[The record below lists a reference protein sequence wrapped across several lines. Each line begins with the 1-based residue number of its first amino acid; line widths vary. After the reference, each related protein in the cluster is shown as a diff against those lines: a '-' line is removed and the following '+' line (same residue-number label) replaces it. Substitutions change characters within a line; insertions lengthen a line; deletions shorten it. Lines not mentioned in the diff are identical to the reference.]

1 MKLIIQIC
9 CLNEA
14 QTLPAMLA
22 DLPRTMPGF
31 DKVEWLV
38 LDDGSV
44 DGTAEVARQL
54 GVDHVVRMTHNT
66 GLARAFDAAI
76 AVCLGRGADVIV
88 NTDADNQ
95 YVGQCVTDLVQPIL
109 AGTADMVVGT
119 RPIAGMEDF
128 SWIKKRLQW
137 LGSWFMRRLTGTEL
151 KDATSG
157 FRAFTREVAL
167 RMNVTSDFTYSLET
181 LVAASHQRFRLVD
194 VPIRT
199 NRATRPSR
207 LFGSSGEYILRQ
219 LVILLRVYT
228 MYRPLRVF
236 FGAGGMAMAFGLALA
251 VRYFFYMLAGEGK
264 GHIQSVVVAGVLV
277 TVGFLLCMMGLL
289 ADIIRSNRLFLER
302 LLYRVRSTE
311 ERDTGQDVSSCASAN
326 QRSE

>member
-9 CLNEA
+9 CLNEV

-31 DKVEWLV
+31 DAVEWLV

-54 GVDHVVRMTHNT
+54 GVDHVVRMTHNS
-66 GLARAFDAAI
+66 GLARAFDTAI
-76 AVCLGRGADVIV
+76 SECLRRGADVIV

-119 RPIAGMEDF
+119 RPIADMEDF
-128 SWIKKRLQW
+128 SWTKKRLQW

-157 FRAFTREVAL
+157 FRSFTREVAL

-181 LVAASHQRFRLVD
+181 LVAASHQKFRLVD

-236 FGAGGMAMAFGLALA
+236 FGAGGMAMVFGLALA

-264 GHIQSVVVAGVLV
+264 GHIQSVVVAGLLV

-302 LLYRVRSTE
+302 LLYRVRTVE
-311 ERDTGQDVSSCASAN
+311 EQDTSQSVSSSTPAK
-326 QRSE
+326 QQSE

>member
-1 MKLIIQIC
+1 
-9 CLNEA
+9 
-14 QTLPAMLA
+14 
-22 DLPRTMPGF
+22 
-31 DKVEWLV
+31 
-38 LDDGSV
+38 
-44 DGTAEVARQL
+44 
-54 GVDHVVRMTHNT
+54 
-66 GLARAFDAAI
+66 
-76 AVCLGRGADVIV
+76 
-88 NTDADNQ
+88 
-95 YVGQCVTDLVQPIL
+95 
-109 AGTADMVVGT
+109 
-119 RPIAGMEDF
+119 
-128 SWIKKRLQW
+128 
-137 LGSWFMRRLTGTEL
+137 MRRLTGTEL
-151 KDATSG
+151 RDATSG

-207 LFGSSGEYILRQ
+207 LFVSSGEYILRQ

-251 VRYFFYMLAGEGK
+251 IRYFFYMLAGEGK

-277 TVGFLLCMMGLL
+277 TVGFLLSMMGLL

-302 LLYRVRSTE
+302 LLYRVRSIEDHDLGRKVDSGT
-311 ERDTGQDVSSCASAN
+311 SPK
-326 QRSE
+326 QRPE

>member
-14 QTLPAMLA
+14 PTLPAMLA
-22 DLPRTMPGF
+22 DLPRTILGF

-54 GVDHVVRMTHNT
+54 GVDHVVRMTHNL

-76 AVCLGRGADVIV
+76 AECLRRGADVIV

-95 YVGQCVTDLVQPIL
+95 YDGRCVTDLVQPIL
-109 AGTADMVVGT
+109 AGSADMVVGT
-119 RPIAGMEDF
+119 RPIADMEDF
-128 SWIKKRLQW
+128 SWTKKQLQW

-157 FRAFTREVAL
+157 FRAFTREVAM

-181 LVAASHQRFRLVD
+181 IVAASHQRFRLVD

-207 LFGSSGEYILRQ
+207 LFASSGEYILRQ
-219 LVILLRVYT
+219 LVIMLRVYT

-251 VRYFFYMLAGEGK
+251 VRYFCYMLAGEGK
-264 GHIQSVVVAGVLV
+264 GHIQSVVVAGLLV

-302 LLYRVRSTE
+302 LLYRVRSAE
-311 ERDTGQDVSSCASAN
+311 DRDTGQNVRSSTLPS
-326 QRSE
+326 QRPE

>member
-1 MKLIIQIC
+1 
-9 CLNEA
+9 
-14 QTLPAMLA
+14 
-22 DLPRTMPGF
+22 
-31 DKVEWLV
+31 
-38 LDDGSV
+38 
-44 DGTAEVARQL
+44 
-54 GVDHVVRMTHNT
+54 
-66 GLARAFDAAI
+66 
-76 AVCLGRGADVIV
+76 
-88 NTDADNQ
+88 
-95 YVGQCVTDLVQPIL
+95 
-109 AGTADMVVGT
+109 
-119 RPIAGMEDF
+119 
-128 SWIKKRLQW
+128 
-137 LGSWFMRRLTGTEL
+137 MRRLTGTEL

-157 FRAFTREVAL
+157 FRSFTREVAL

-181 LVAASHQRFRLVD
+181 LVAASHQKFRLVD

-236 FGAGGMAMAFGLALA
+236 FGAGGMAMVFGLALA

-264 GHIQSVVVAGVLV
+264 GHIQSVVVAGLLV

-302 LLYRVRSTE
+302 LLYRVRTVE
-311 ERDTGQDVSSCASAN
+311 EQDTSQSVSSSTPAK
-326 QRSE
+326 QQSE